1 MFGKFKYHKFFVI
14 ILLIILNACQLQDT
28 IKPHGI
34 IYLEN
39 RSKKLDV
46 NKSNKNDVVKIM
58 GKPQIISFE
67 DEDMWIYAERIIT
80 KDKIYKLGKNIL
92 RENNILSLKFNKYGI
107 LIEKTFIDKNEI
119 KKISF
124 SKKNTENE
132 ISKRSFIRNFLES
145 IRQKMYEN
153 KK

>member
-1 MFGKFKYHKFFVI
+1 MISKFKYHNFFVI
-14 ILLIILNACQLQDT
+14 ILLVILNACQLQDT

-39 RSKKLDV
+39 RSKKLSV
-46 NKSNKNDVVKIM
+46 NRSNKNDVIKVM
-58 GKPQIISFE
+58 GQPQITSFE
-67 DEDMWIYAERIIT
+67 NEDIWIYAERILT
-80 KDKIYKLGKNIL
+80 KDKIHKLGKNIL
-92 RENNILSLKFNKYGI
+92 RENNILSLRFNKYGI
-107 LIEKTFIDKNEI
+107 LIEKTFIDKNEM

-124 SKKNTENE
+124 SQKKTENE
-132 ISKRSFIRNFLES
+132 ISQRSFIRNFLES

>member
-1 MFGKFKYHKFFVI
+1 MISKFKYHNYFVI
-14 ILLIILNACQLQDT
+14 FLLVILNACQLQDT

-46 NKSNKNDVVKIM
+46 NRSNKNDVIKVM
-58 GKPQIISFE
+58 GQPQITSFE
-67 DEDMWIYAERIIT
+67 NEDIWIYAERILT
-80 KDKIYKLGKNIL
+80 KDKIHKLGKNIL
-92 RENNILSLKFNKYGI
+92 RENNILSLRFNKYGI
-107 LIEKTFIDKNEI
+107 LIEKTFIDKNEM

-124 SKKNTENE
+124 SQKKTENE
-132 ISKRSFIRNFLES
+132 ISQRSFIRNFLES

>member
-1 MFGKFKYHKFFVI
+1 MISKFKYHNFFVI
-14 ILLIILNACQLQDT
+14 ILLVILNACQLQDT

-46 NKSNKNDVVKIM
+46 NKSNKNDVIKIM
-58 GKPQIISFE
+58 GQPQITSFE
-67 DEDMWIYAERIIT
+67 NEDIWIYAERILT
-80 KDKIYKLGKNIL
+80 KDKIHKLGKNIL
-92 RENNILSLKFNKYGI
+92 RENNILSLRFNKYGI
-107 LIEKTFIDKNEI
+107 LIEKTFIDKNDM

-124 SKKNTENE
+124 SQKKTENE
-132 ISKRSFIRNFLES
+132 ISQRSFIRNFLES